1 MNRITKLLSKESLLP
16 LLRAIHR
23 NWDWALLVVL
33 AIGIRLFALSPTAV
47 EQYYSQGVYPVLSSV
62 LRLALNWL
70 PLSIG
75 DLLYGLV
82 ALVCIRDL
90 SKLIRRVIKRNC
102 QRQYWID
109 GFRKWCYVGLVVYVV
124 FNISWGLNYN
134 RKGIGSQ
141 LALQPTVVS
150 RDEIDSLAVGLLA
163 QANKVA
169 TQVEATTREE
179 FKNKKRLFKS
189 AQAEVTHATFN
200 YPFLMATMGAVKPSL
215 YSYLGNYLGFQGYYN
230 PFTGEGQ
237 VNTTIPVFL
246 QPFVAT
252 HEIAH
257 QLGYAKESEANFVGF
272 LVCKEAREPLFR
284 YAAYLDMY
292 LYAHAILYQVDSN
305 RANQV
310 RSTRN
315 KQVQTDIQTLKS
327 FYEKYQSPIETL
339 VMQGY
344 DYFLKANEQPQGKQ
358 SYSQVLRWLMAWV
371 RKNGWEAL

>member
-1 MNRITKLLSKESLLP
+1 MNRIKKLLSKESLLP

-23 NWDWALLVVL
+23 NWDWALLLVL

-90 SKLIRRVIKRNC
+90 SKLIRRVINRNC
-102 QRQYWID
+102 QKQYWID

-150 RDEIDSLAVGLLA
+150 IDEIDSLAVGLLA

-305 RANQV
+305 RVNQV

-315 KQVQTDIQTLKS
+315 KQVQSDIQTLKS

-344 DYFLKANEQPQGKQ
+344 DYFLQANEQPQGKQ